1 MENPTFHL
9 EGIVRNRDEMQDFSG
24 PLNLILML
32 LSKNKIEI
40 RDLKISVILEQYI
53 DYIGKMQEMDL
64 DIASEFVQMA
74 SYLVFL
80 KTKTLL
86 VGEEEVSEIEELMLS
101 LEQLKCKEAYTSVK
115 AITPELAKA
124 AEQGTLMFSKTPE
137 PLKSIGDKSYRYSH
151 EPQEL
156 LMAMMSIIS
165 RGEVSKDTEQNRILV
180 PKRIIYGVR
189 EKCEQLILLLQSGR
203 IHTLQEL
210 YLMSKTRSEVVA
222 TFISVLELCSM
233 GNLEIKETDGELIVS
248 LCDGATAEIPEL
260 VSDLER

>member
-9 EGIVRNRDEMQDFSG
+9 EGVVRNRDEMQDFSG

-40 RDLKISVILEQYI
+40 RDLRISVILEQYLR
-53 DYIGKMQEMDL
+53 YIADMQAMDL

-74 SYLVFL
+74 SYLVYL

-86 VGEEEVSEIEELMLS
+86 VGEEEVSELEELISS
-101 LEQLKCKEAYTSVK
+101 LEQLKCKEAYTSIK
-115 AITPELAKA
+115 AVTPELSAA
-124 AEQGTLMFSKTPE
+124 AEQGMLLFSKIQE
-137 PLKSIGDKSYRYSH
+137 PMKSAGDKSYRYSH

-156 LMAMMSIIS
+156 LLAMMGVFS
-165 RGEVSKDTEQNRILV
+165 RGELSRDTEKNGILV

-189 EKCEQLILLLQSGR
+189 EKCTQLIALLRSGK

-210 YLMSKTRSEVVA
+210 YLMSRTRSEVIA

-233 GNLEIKETDGELIVS
+233 GSLEIAECDGELTVA
-248 LCDGATAEIPEL
+248 LCNVPAEIPEL
-260 VSDLER
+260 VSD

>member
-9 EGIVRNRDEMQDFSG
+9 EGIVKSRDEMQDFSG

-40 RDLKISVILEQYI
+40 RDLKISEILSQYI
-53 DYIGKMQEMDL
+53 DYIAKMQEMDL

-74 SYLVFL
+74 SYLVYL

-86 VGEEEVSEIEELMLS
+86 VSDEEISEIEELMSS
-101 LEQLKCKEAYTSVK
+101 LEQLKCKEAYSSIK
-115 AITPELAKA
+115 AITQELSKA
-124 AEQGTLMFSKTPE
+124 AEQGTLMFSKISE
-137 PLKSIGDKSYRYSH
+137 PLKERGDKTYRYSH

-156 LMAMMSIIS
+156 LLALLSVVS
-165 RGEVSKDTEQNRILV
+165 RGELNRDTERGGILV
-180 PKRIIYGVR
+180 PKRIIFGVR
-189 EKCEQLILLLQSGR
+189 EKCQQLIALLQSGK

-210 YLMSKTRSEVVA
+210 YLMSKTRSEVIA

-233 GNLEIKETDGELIVS
+233 GSLEIVESDGELTVS
-248 LCDGATAEIPEL
+248 LCGNIPSEIPEL
-260 VSDLER
+260 VSD